1 LNENAFEGAFGP
13 GSIIQNV
20 WIEHVKVGLWL
31 TRSVNND
38 TIADSLYLEGLR
50 IRNIFA
56 DGINFAVATKNSL
69 VEQTQVR
76 YSGDDGIA
84 MWSPTQ
90 TTDKFGVPVNNTIP
104 SENNTARFNTVQLP
118 WLANNFAL
126 FGGKNNKIQDNI
138 AMDTI
143 GLGSGITVAT
153 RFNPVPFSGTTSVE
167 RNTLIRTGSRDKGLG
182 LDLGAIWLYLQD
194 KDINA
199 EIKIKD
205 NTAID
210 SSLQGLSVQGNFSI
224 NKVSIENYVIDR
236 AGTWGVDIASGVSG
250 SIDFNNVIIRN
261 AKIGDQSNS
270 SGAGFTKRTLNE
282 GFASTVKPFSVS
294 IDNIANGPF
303 VMSIGSQSAPIVTLS
318 SDNSDVTN
326 QTTIVVQDPQIASIG
341 NNGIII
347 ANQAGFTII
356 DVVFGGIHRLYTLEV
371 K

>member
-1 LNENAFEGAFGP
+1 
-13 GSIIQNV
+13 
-20 WIEHVKVGLWL
+20 
-31 TRSVNND
+31 VNND
-38 TIADSLYLEGLR
+38 TIADSLYIEGLR

-56 DGINFAVATKNSL
+56 DGMNFAVATRNTM

-84 MWSPTQ
+84 MWSPSL
-90 TTDKFGVPVNNTIP
+90 TTDKFGNPVNNTIP

-126 FGGKNNKIQDNI
+126 FGGKNNKVQDNI

-153 RFNPVPFSGTTSVE
+153 RFNPVPFSGTTIVE

-182 LDLGAIWLYLQD
+182 LDLGAIWLYAAD

-199 EIKIKD
+199 DIKIKD

-210 SSLQGLSVQGNFSI
+210 SSLQGLSVQGIFSF

-236 AGTWGVDIASGVSG
+236 AGTWGVDVASGVTG

-270 SGAGFTKRTLNE
+270 SGANFTKRMLNE
-282 GFASTVKPFSVS
+282 GFASTVKPFNVFLG
-294 IDNIANGPF
+294 NVANGPF
-303 VMSIGSQSAPIVTLS
+303 VMNVGSIAVPLVTLQS
-318 SDNSDVTN
+318 NNSDVTS
-326 QTTIVVQDPQIASIG
+326 QTSIVIQDLQIASIG
-341 NNGIII
+341 VDGKIT
-347 ANQAGFTII
+347 ANQAGSTII
-356 DVVFGGIHRLYTLEV
+356 DTVYSGIHRLYTLEV